1 MSRGSVVS
9 HLTTG
14 LLVACA
20 VLVTAAVV
28 KREFLA
34 APAAAAQPAS
44 TEPRPVDN
52 WAELNAAGQ
61 VMGPADAPVR
71 IIEFSDFQCP
81 FCARYQE
88 TLRAVRAKYPDQVAV
103 VYRHFPLDQIH
114 PHARAAA
121 LAVECAGEQGRFEA
135 YHDALF
141 ARQDSIGT
149 RAWDRFAADAA
160 VPDAEAFR
168 RCVADGTLMARVD
181 RDAAVAE
188 RTDISVTPSLV
199 IDGTLVPGVVS
210 QAELER
216 RITEALKR

>member
-1 MSRGSVVS
+1 MKGDLGSR
-9 HLTTG
+9 LTTG

-28 KREFLA
+28 KREFFPALA
-34 APAAAAQPAS
+34 AASQAAS
-44 TEPRPVDN
+44 TAPRAVDN
-52 WAELNAAGQ
+52 WAEINAAGK
-61 VMGPADAPVR
+61 VLGPPDAPVR

-88 TLRAVRAKYPDQVAV
+88 TLRAVRARYPDQVAV
-103 VYRHFPLDQIH
+103 VYRHFPLDEIH

-121 LAVECAGEQGRFEA
+121 LASECAGEQGRFEA

-141 ARQDSIGT
+141 AWQDSIGV

-168 RCVADGTLMARVD
+168 RCVADGRLMARVD

-188 RTDISVTPSLV
+188 RTRITVTPSLV
-199 IDGTLVPGVVS
+199 IDGTLLPGVVS
-210 QAELER
+210 RAELER
-216 RITEALKR
+216 RIADAMSQ